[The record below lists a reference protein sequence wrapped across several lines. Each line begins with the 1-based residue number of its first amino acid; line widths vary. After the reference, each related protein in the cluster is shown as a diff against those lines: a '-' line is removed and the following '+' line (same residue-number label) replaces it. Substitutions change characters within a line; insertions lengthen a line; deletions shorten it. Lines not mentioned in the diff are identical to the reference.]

1 LYQRK
6 EPHSSSYISNLPKF
20 VDRVSQTYLQQCDI
34 NNFGVPFSV
43 TANGSCMFNAV
54 SLSLCGSQDMATE
67 LRVRTCIEMVSRKD
81 VYTSLKIAKVVNRFE
96 IHDQQILVSWK
107 YNWVQQTEE
116 CGPFLWYKRQLDG
129 ENHTG

>member
-1 LYQRK
+1 
-6 EPHSSSYISNLPKF
+6 
-20 VDRVSQTYLQQCDI
+20 
-34 NNFGVPFSV
+34 
-43 TANGSCMFNAV
+43 MFN
-54 SLSLCGSQDMATE
+54 SMHNDPSFGISGKHIQTN
-67 LRVRTCIEMVSRKD
+67 
-81 VYTSLKIAKVVNRFE
+81 KVASMHQH